1 MKDERNFLVQN
12 VFPILRNLLCIYDQ
26 DLRQVPLPCPLLLP
40 EGQFQFR
47 RKILLPPS
55 LPPSLPPTMNFLRRS
70 AAGKG
75 KETASFLLVGA
86 AHARAVILSGELRSV
101 PRGCSSIAARQVTQP
116 HFVSPV
122 RFAHSSVCSHV
133 PLLAQDRMSRGMQLM
148 FGEGE

>member
-1 MKDERNFLVQN
+1 M
-12 VFPILRNLLCIYDQ
+12 
-26 DLRQVPLPCPLLLP
+26 PLPCPLLLP

-47 RKILLPPS
+47 RKIL

-86 AHARAVILSGELRSV
+86 ALTHARAVILSGELRSV